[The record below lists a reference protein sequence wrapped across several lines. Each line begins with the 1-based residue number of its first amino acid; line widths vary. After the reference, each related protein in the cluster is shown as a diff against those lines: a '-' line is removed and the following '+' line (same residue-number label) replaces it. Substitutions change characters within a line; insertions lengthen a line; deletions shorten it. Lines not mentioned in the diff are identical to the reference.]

1 MNVAWILIWFVVV
14 PEVGVRYYHLGTYD
28 NETMCETALREA
40 SVMVNNKQETIECI
54 GVQLND

>member
-28 NETMCETALREA
+28 NETMCNTSLRHA
-40 SVMVNNKQETIECI
+40 SVMVNDKQETIECI
-54 GVQLND
+54 GIQLND

>member
-1 MNVAWILIWFVVV
+1 MNTIFILIWFVVV
-14 PEVGVRYYHLGTYD
+14 PDVGVKYYHLGTYD
-28 NETMCETALREA
+28 NETMCETSLRDA

>member
-28 NETMCETALREA
+28 NETMCETSLRNA
-40 SVMVNNKQETIECI
+40 SVMVNDKNETIECI
-54 GVQLND
+54 GIQIND

>member
-28 NETMCETALREA
+28 NETMCDTALRAA
-40 SVMVNNKQETIECI
+40 SVMVNDKQETIECI
-54 GVQLND
+54 GIQLND

>member
-28 NETMCETALREA
+28 NETMCETALRAA
-40 SVMVNNKQETIECI
+40 SVMVNDKQETIECI
-54 GVQLND
+54 GVQVND

>member
-1 MNVAWILIWFVVV
+1 MNMVFILIWFVVV
-14 PEVGVRYYHLGTYD
+14 PDIGVKYYHLGTYD

>member
-28 NETMCETALREA
+28 NETMCETELRDA
-40 SVMVNNKQETIECI
+40 SVMVNDKQETIECI
-54 GVQLND
+54 GIQLND